1 MRSPADVAAP
11 LLGGGRGKFLG
22 APGRGYL
29 RFQAVASIALLG
41 CVGLAGILRQVP
53 CIAAGWEMPH
63 ASYRMCAS
71 PIANDL
77 LGTTWPEAP
86 GRTGSALISSAAD
99 WFASGAGAVFS
110 PAGSMAILLVLNF
123 AALLLAGMALLRL
136 LGDWSWFAVF
146 ALSPVV
152 FFSIGQSLDP
162 VGLALVL
169 WALVLAGEGPAA
181 EVPSA
186 EVPSA
191 EVPGGSAGR
200 PLSALVLVAVMFAVA
215 ALISPLAVIVLLGWG
230 IAAVGRG
237 STQSVL
243 TVAGLFMVTLGA
255 LVVVDGRIAG
265 RVHMWLTDGIDRGSL
280 FSLAAYRTEGSA
292 LNVAA
297 LVVFFAAVAVVAVLL
312 YLCAGAAAGPLPITA
327 VLLVA
332 ALLTAPRAGVGE
344 ALWLVPFAA
353 VAVHSLVLHFLWMLS
368 EAALFIAVNLAD
380 ADAIDPG
387 KGLAPGWLFVF
398 TTLRWMALAGLLVW
412 VFAAGALK
420 NADGEPAGTKP
431 SGAEVH

>member
-1 MRSPADVAAP
+1 MRSPADIAAP
-11 LLGGGRGKFLG
+11 LLGGRGKFLG

-29 RFQAVASIALLG
+29 RFQAAASLVLLG

-53 CIAAGWEMPH
+53 CIAAGWDMPH

-71 PIANDL
+71 PIANGL
-77 LGTTWPEAP
+77 LGAGWPEAP
-86 GRTGSALISSAAD
+86 GRTGSALISPAAD
-99 WFASGAGAVFS
+99 SFTAGAGSVFS
-110 PAGSMAILLVLNF
+110 PGESMAILLVLNF
-123 AALLLAGMALLRL
+123 AAFLLAGMALLRL
-136 LGDWSWFAVF
+136 LGDRSWFAVF

-162 VGLALVL
+162 VGLALAL

-181 EVPSA
+181 EVPGA

-215 ALISPLAVIVLLGWG
+215 ALISPLAVVVLLGWG

-243 TVAGLFMVTLGA
+243 TVVGLFMVTLGA

-297 LVVFFAAVAVVAVLL
+297 LIVFFAAVAAVAVLL
-312 YLCAGAAAGPLPITA
+312 YLRAGAAAGPLPITA

-353 VAVHSLVLHFLWMLS
+353 AAVHSLVLHFLWMLS

-412 VFAAGALK
+412 VFAVGALK
-420 NADGEPAGTKP
+420 NADGEPSGTKP
-431 SGAEVH
+431 SGAKAH

>member
-1 MRSPADVAAP
+1 MRSPADIAAP
-11 LLGGGRGKFLG
+11 LLGGRGKFLG

-29 RFQAVASIALLG
+29 RFQAMASLVLLG

-53 CIAAGWEMPH
+53 CIAAGWDIPH

-71 PIANDL
+71 PIANGL
-77 LGTTWPEAP
+77 LGADWPEAP
-86 GRTGSALISSAAD
+86 GRTGSALISPAAD
-99 WFASGAGAVFS
+99 WFAAGAGAVLS
-110 PAGSMAILLVLNF
+110 PAVSMAILLVLNF
-123 AALLLAGMALLRL
+123 AAFLLAGMALLRL
-136 LGDWSWFAVF
+136 LGDRSWFAVF

-162 VGLALVL
+162 VGLALAL

-181 EVPSA
+181 EVPGA

-215 ALISPLAVIVLLGWG
+215 ALISPLAVVVLLGWG
-230 IAAVGRG
+230 IAAARRG

-243 TVAGLFMVTLGA
+243 TVVGLFMVTLGA

-280 FSLAAYRTEGSA
+280 FSLAAYRAEGSA

-297 LVVFFAAVAVVAVLL
+297 LIVFFAAVAAVAVLL
-312 YLCAGAAAGPLPITA
+312 YLRAGAAAGPLPITA

-353 VAVHSLVLHFLWMLS
+353 AAVHSLVLHFLWMLS

-412 VFAAGALK
+412 VFAAEALK

-431 SGAEVH
+431 SGAKAH

>member
-11 LLGGGRGKFLG
+11 LLGGRGKFLG

-29 RFQAVASIALLG
+29 RFQAVASVVLLG

-53 CIAAGWEMPH
+53 CIAGGWDMPH

-71 PIANDL
+71 PIANGL
-77 LGTTWPEAP
+77 LGTGWPEAP
-86 GRTGSALISSAAD
+86 GRTGSALISPAAD
-99 WFASGAGAVFS
+99 WFAAGAGAVFS
-110 PAGSMAILLVLNF
+110 PGESMAILLVLNF
-123 AALLLAGMALLRL
+123 AAFLLAGMALLRL
-136 LGDWSWFAVF
+136 LGDRSWFAVF

-186 EVPSA
+186 EVP
-191 EVPGGSAGR
+191 GGSAGR
-200 PLSALVLVAVMFAVA
+200 PLLALVLVAVMFAVA
-215 ALISPLAVIVLLGWG
+215 ALISPLAVVVLLGWC
-230 IAAVGRG
+230 IAAARRG

-243 TVAGLFMVTLGA
+243 TVVGLFMVILGA

-297 LVVFFAAVAVVAVLL
+297 LIVFFAAVALVAVLL
-312 YLCAGAAAGPLPITA
+312 FLRAGAAAGPLPITA

-353 VAVHSLVLHFLWMLS
+353 VAVHSLVLHFFWMLS

-398 TTLRWMALAGLLVW
+398 TALRWMALAGLLVW

-431 SGAEVH
+431 SGAKAH

>member
-1 MRSPADVAAP
+1 MRSPADIAAP
-11 LLGGGRGKFLG
+11 LLGGRGKFLG

-29 RFQAVASIALLG
+29 RFQAMASLVLLG

-53 CIAAGWEMPH
+53 CIAAGWDMPH

-71 PIANDL
+71 PIANGL
-77 LGTTWPEAP
+77 LGADWPEAP
-86 GRTGSALISSAAD
+86 GRTGSALISPAAD
-99 WFASGAGAVFS
+99 WFAAGAGAVLS
-110 PAGSMAILLVLNF
+110 PAVSMAILLVLNF
-123 AALLLAGMALLRL
+123 AAFLLAGMALLRL
-136 LGDWSWFAVF
+136 LGDRSWFAVF

-181 EVPSA
+181 EVPA
-186 EVPSA
+186 A
-191 EVPGGSAGR
+191 EVPGGSAGK
-200 PLSALVLVAVMFAVA
+200 PLSTLVLVAVMFAVA
-215 ALISPLAVIVLLGWG
+215 ALISPLAVVVLLGWG
-230 IAAVGRG
+230 IAAVRRG

-243 TVAGLFMVTLGA
+243 TVVGLFMVVLGA

-297 LVVFFAAVAVVAVLL
+297 LIVFFAAVAAVAVLL
-312 YLCAGAAAGPLPITA
+312 YLRAGAPASPLPITA

-353 VAVHSLVLHFLWMLS
+353 AAVHSLVLHFLWMLS

-420 NADGEPAGTKP
+420 NADGEPAGTTP

>member
-1 MRSPADVAAP
+1 MRSPADIAAP
-11 LLGGGRGKFLG
+11 LLGGRGKFLG

-29 RFQAVASIALLG
+29 RFQAAASLVLLG

-71 PIANDL
+71 PIANGL
-77 LGTTWPEAP
+77 LGAGWPEAP
-86 GRTGSALISSAAD
+86 GRTGSALISPAAD
-99 WFASGAGAVFS
+99 SFTAGAGSVFS
-110 PAGSMAILLVLNF
+110 PGESMAILLVLNF
-123 AALLLAGMALLRL
+123 AAFLLAGMALLRL
-136 LGDWSWFAVF
+136 LGDRSWFAVF

-162 VGLALVL
+162 VGLALAL

-181 EVPSA
+181 KVPGA
-186 EVPSA
+186 EVPS
-191 EVPGGSAGR
+191 GSAGR

-215 ALISPLAVIVLLGWG
+215 ALISPLAVVVLLGWG
-230 IAAVGRG
+230 IAAARRG

-243 TVAGLFMVTLGA
+243 TVVGLFMVVLGA

-280 FSLAAYRTEGSA
+280 FSLAAYRAEGSA

-297 LVVFFAAVAVVAVLL
+297 LIVFFAAVAVVAVLL
-312 YLCAGAAAGPLPITA
+312 FLRAGATAGPLPITA

-344 ALWLVPFAA
+344 ALWLVPLAA
-353 VAVHSLVLHFLWMLS
+353 AAVHSLVLHFLWMLS

-420 NADGEPAGTKP
+420 NAEGEPAGTTP
-431 SGAEVH
+431 SGAKAH

>member
-1 MRSPADVAAP
+1 MRSPADIAAP
-11 LLGGGRGKFLG
+11 LLGGRGKFLG

-29 RFQAVASIALLG
+29 RFQAMASLVLLG

-53 CIAAGWEMPH
+53 CIAAGWDIPH

-71 PIANDL
+71 PIANGL
-77 LGTTWPEAP
+77 LGADWPEAP
-86 GRTGSALISSAAD
+86 GRTGSALISPAAD
-99 WFASGAGAVFS
+99 WFAAGAGAVLS
-110 PAGSMAILLVLNF
+110 PAVSMAILLVLNF
-123 AALLLAGMALLRL
+123 AAFLLAGMALLRL
-136 LGDWSWFAVF
+136 LGDRSWFAVF

-162 VGLALVL
+162 VGLALAL

-181 EVPSA
+181 EVPGA

-215 ALISPLAVIVLLGWG
+215 ALISPLAVVVLLGWG
-230 IAAVGRG
+230 IAAVRRG

-243 TVAGLFMVTLGA
+243 TVVGLFMVVLGA

-297 LVVFFAAVAVVAVLL
+297 LIVFFAAVAVVAVLL
-312 YLCAGAAAGPLPITA
+312 YLRAGAAAGPLPITA

-353 VAVHSLVLHFLWMLS
+353 AAVHSLVLHFLWMLS

-380 ADAIDPG
+380 ADAFDPG

-412 VFAAGALK
+412 VFAVGTLK
-420 NADGEPAGTKP
+420 NADGEPSGTKP
-431 SGAEVH
+431 SGAKAH

>member
-1 MRSPADVAAP
+1 MRSPADIAAP
-11 LLGGGRGKFLG
+11 LLGGRGKFLG

-29 RFQAVASIALLG
+29 RFQAMASLVLLG

-53 CIAAGWEMPH
+53 CIAAGWDMPH

-71 PIANDL
+71 PIANGL
-77 LGTTWPEAP
+77 LGAGWPEAP
-86 GRTGSALISSAAD
+86 GRTGSALISPAAD
-99 WFASGAGAVFS
+99 WFAAGAGSVFS
-110 PAGSMAILLVLNF
+110 PGESMAILLVLNF
-123 AALLLAGMALLRL
+123 AAFLLAGVALLRL
-136 LGDWSWFAVF
+136 LGDRSWFAVF

-162 VGLALVL
+162 VGLALAL

-181 EVPSA
+181 K
-186 EVPSA
+186 
-191 EVPGGSAGR
+191 VPGGSAGK
-200 PLSALVLVAVMFAVA
+200 PLSTLVLVAVMFAVA
-215 ALISPLAVIVLLGWG
+215 ALISPLAVVVLLGWG

-243 TVAGLFMVTLGA
+243 TVVGLFMVVLGA

-297 LVVFFAAVAVVAVLL
+297 LIVFFAAVAAVVVLL

-353 VAVHSLVLHFLWMLS
+353 AAVHSLVLHFLWMLS

-380 ADAIDPG
+380 ADAIDLG

-420 NADGEPAGTKP
+420 NAEGEPAGTTP

>member
-1 MRSPADVAAP
+1 MRSPADIAAP
-11 LLGGGRGKFLG
+11 LLGGRGRFLG

-29 RFQAVASIALLG
+29 RFQAMASLVLLG

-53 CIAAGWEMPH
+53 CIAAGWDMPH

-71 PIANDL
+71 PIANGL
-77 LGTTWPEAP
+77 LGADWPEAP
-86 GRTGSALISSAAD
+86 GRTGSALISPAAD
-99 WFASGAGAVFS
+99 SFTAGAGSVFS
-110 PAGSMAILLVLNF
+110 PGESMAILLVLNF
-123 AALLLAGMALLRL
+123 AAFLLAGMALLRL
-136 LGDWSWFAVF
+136 LGDRSWFAVF

-181 EVPSA
+181 EVPA
-186 EVPSA
+186 A
-191 EVPGGSAGR
+191 KVPGGSAGK
-200 PLSALVLVAVMFAVA
+200 PLSTLVLVAVMFAVA

-243 TVAGLFMVTLGA
+243 TVVGLFMVVLGA

-265 RVHMWLTDGIDRGSL
+265 RVHLWLTDGIDRGSL
-280 FSLAAYRTEGSA
+280 FSLAAYQAEGSA

-297 LVVFFAAVAVVAVLL
+297 LIVFFAAVAVVAVLL
-312 YLCAGAAAGPLPITA
+312 YLRAGAAAGPLPITA

-353 VAVHSLVLHFLWMLS
+353 AAVHSLVLHFLWMLS

-412 VFAAGALK
+412 VFAAEALK

-431 SGAEVH
+431 SGAKAH

>member
-1 MRSPADVAAP
+1 MRSPADIAAP
-11 LLGGGRGKFLG
+11 LLGGRGRFLG

-29 RFQAVASIALLG
+29 RFQAMASLVLLG

-71 PIANDL
+71 PIANGL
-77 LGTTWPEAP
+77 LGAGWPEAP
-86 GRTGSALISSAAD
+86 GRTGSALISPAAD
-99 WFASGAGAVFS
+99 WFAAGAGAVLS
-110 PAGSMAILLVLNF
+110 PGESMAILLVLNF
-123 AALLLAGMALLRL
+123 AAFLLAGMALLRL
-136 LGDWSWFAVF
+136 LGDRSWFAVF

-162 VGLALVL
+162 VGLALAL

-181 EVPSA
+181 K
-186 EVPSA
+186 
-191 EVPGGSAGR
+191 VPGGSAGK
-200 PLSALVLVAVMFAVA
+200 PLSTLVLVAVMFAVA
-215 ALISPLAVIVLLGWG
+215 ALISPLAVVVLLGWG
-230 IAAVGRG
+230 IAAVGSG

-243 TVAGLFMVTLGA
+243 TVVGLFMVVLGT

-280 FSLAAYRTEGSA
+280 FSLAAYRAEGSA

-297 LVVFFAAVAVVAVLL
+297 LIVFFAAVAAVAVLL
-312 YLCAGAAAGPLPITA
+312 YLRAGAAAGPLPITA

-353 VAVHSLVLHFLWMLS
+353 AAVHSLVLHFLWMLS

-412 VFAAGALK
+412 VFAAEALK

-431 SGAEVH
+431 SGAKAH

>member
-1 MRSPADVAAP
+1 MRSPADIAAP
-11 LLGGGRGKFLG
+11 LLGGRGKFLG

-29 RFQAVASIALLG
+29 RFQAMASLVLLG

-71 PIANDL
+71 PIANGL
-77 LGTTWPEAP
+77 LGAGWPEAP
-86 GRTGSALISSAAD
+86 GRTGSALISPAAD
-99 WFASGAGAVFS
+99 WFAAGAGAVLS
-110 PAGSMAILLVLNF
+110 PGESMAILLVLNF
-123 AALLLAGMALLRL
+123 AAFLLAGMALLRL
-136 LGDWSWFAVF
+136 LGDRSWFAVF

-162 VGLALVL
+162 VGLALAL

-181 EVPSA
+181 EVPA
-186 EVPSA
+186 A

-215 ALISPLAVIVLLGWG
+215 ALISPLAVVVLLGWG
-230 IAAVGRG
+230 IAAARRG
-237 STQSVL
+237 FTQSVL
-243 TVAGLFMVTLGA
+243 TVVGLFMVVLGA

-280 FSLAAYRTEGSA
+280 FSLAAYRAEGSA

-297 LVVFFAAVAVVAVLL
+297 LIVFFAAVAAVAVLL
-312 YLCAGAAAGPLPITA
+312 YLRAGAAAGPLPITA

-353 VAVHSLVLHFLWMLS
+353 AAVHSLVLHFLWMLS

-420 NADGEPAGTKP
+420 NAEGEPAGTTP
-431 SGAEVH
+431 SGAKAH

>member
-1 MRSPADVAAP
+1 MRSPADIAAP
-11 LLGGGRGKFLG
+11 LLGGRGKFLG

-29 RFQAVASIALLG
+29 RFQAAASLVLLG

-53 CIAAGWEMPH
+53 CIAAGWDMPH

-71 PIANDL
+71 PIANGL
-77 LGTTWPEAP
+77 LGAGWPEAP
-86 GRTGSALISSAAD
+86 GRTGSALISPAAD
-99 WFASGAGAVFS
+99 SFTAGAGSVFS
-110 PAGSMAILLVLNF
+110 PGESMAILLVLNF
-123 AALLLAGMALLRL
+123 AAFLLAGMALLRL
-136 LGDWSWFAVF
+136 LGDRSWFAVF

-162 VGLALVL
+162 VGLALAL

-181 EVPSA
+181 EVPA
-186 EVPSA
+186 A

-200 PLSALVLVAVMFAVA
+200 PLSALALVAVMFAVA
-215 ALISPLAVIVLLGWG
+215 ALISPLAVVVLLGWG
-230 IAAVGRG
+230 IAAVRRG

-243 TVAGLFMVTLGA
+243 TVVGLFMVTLGA

-265 RVHMWLTDGIDRGSL
+265 RVHLWLTDGIDRGSL
-280 FSLAAYRTEGSA
+280 FSLAAYQAEGSA

-297 LVVFFAAVAVVAVLL
+297 LIVFFAAVAVVAVLL

-353 VAVHSLVLHFLWMLS
+353 AAVHSLVLHFLWMLS

-420 NADGEPAGTKP
+420 NAEGEPAGTTP
-431 SGAEVH
+431 SGAKAH

>member
-1 MRSPADVAAP
+1 MRSPADIAAP
-11 LLGGGRGKFLG
+11 LLGGRGRFLG

-29 RFQAVASIALLG
+29 RFQAAASLVLLG

-71 PIANDL
+71 PIANGL
-77 LGTTWPEAP
+77 LGAGWPEAP
-86 GRTGSALISSAAD
+86 GRTGSALISPAAD
-99 WFASGAGAVFS
+99 WFAAGAGAVLS
-110 PAGSMAILLVLNF
+110 PGESMAILLVLNF
-123 AALLLAGMALLRL
+123 AAFLLAGMALLRL
-136 LGDWSWFAVF
+136 LGDRSWFAVF

-162 VGLALVL
+162 VGLALAL

-181 EVPSA
+181 EVPA
-186 EVPSA
+186 A

-215 ALISPLAVIVLLGWG
+215 ALISPLAVVVLLGWG
-230 IAAVGRG
+230 IAAARRG
-237 STQSVL
+237 FTQSVL
-243 TVAGLFMVTLGA
+243 TVVGLFMVVLGA

-280 FSLAAYRTEGSA
+280 FSLAAYRAEGSA

-297 LVVFFAAVAVVAVLL
+297 LIVFFAAVAAVAVLL
-312 YLCAGAAAGPLPITA
+312 YLRAGAAAGPLPITA

-353 VAVHSLVLHFLWMLS
+353 AAVHSLVLHFLWMLS

-412 VFAAGALK
+412 VFAAEALK

-431 SGAEVH
+431 SGAKAH

>member
-1 MRSPADVAAP
+1 
-11 LLGGGRGKFLG
+11 
-22 APGRGYL
+22 
-29 RFQAVASIALLG
+29 
-41 CVGLAGILRQVP
+41 
-53 CIAAGWEMPH
+53 MPH

-86 GRTGSALISSAAD
+86 GRTGSALISPAAD
-99 WFASGAGAVFS
+99 WFAAGAGAVLS
-110 PAGSMAILLVLNF
+110 PGESMAILLVLNF
-123 AALLLAGMALLRL
+123 AAFLLAGMALLRL
-136 LGDWSWFAVF
+136 LGDRSWFAVF

-169 WALVLAGEGPAA
+169 WALVLAGEGPA
-181 EVPSA
+181 S
-186 EVPSA
+186 
-191 EVPGGSAGR
+191 EVPGGTAGR
-200 PLSALVLVAVMFAVA
+200 PLSTLVLVAVMFAVA
-215 ALISPLAVIVLLGWG
+215 ALISPLAVVVLLGWS
-230 IAAVGRG
+230 ISAVRRG
-237 STQSVL
+237 SVHSVL
-243 TVAGLFMVTLGA
+243 TVVGLFMVVLGA

-280 FSLAAYRTEGSA
+280 FSLAAYRAEGSG
-292 LNVAA
+292 LNAAA
-297 LVVFFAAVAVVAVLL
+297 LIVFFAAVAVVAVLL
-312 YLCAGAAAGPLPITA
+312 FLRAGVTAGPLPITA

-353 VAVHSLVLHFLWMLS
+353 AAVHSLVLHFFWMLS

-380 ADAIDPG
+380 ADVIDPG

-398 TTLRWMALAGLLVW
+398 TALRWMALASLLVW
-412 VFAAGALK
+412 VFAAGHLK
-420 NADGEPAGTKP
+420 NADGDPAGTKP
-431 SGAEVH
+431 SGAKAQ

>member
-1 MRSPADVAAP
+1 MRSPADIAAP
-11 LLGGGRGKFLG
+11 LLGGRGRFLG

-29 RFQAVASIALLG
+29 RFQAAASLVLLG

-71 PIANDL
+71 PIANGL
-77 LGTTWPEAP
+77 LGAGWPEAP
-86 GRTGSALISSAAD
+86 GRTGSALISPAAD
-99 WFASGAGAVFS
+99 WFAAGAGAVLS
-110 PAGSMAILLVLNF
+110 TGESMAILLVLNF
-123 AALLLAGMALLRL
+123 AAFLLAGMALLRL
-136 LGDWSWFAVF
+136 LGDRSWFAVF

-162 VGLALVL
+162 VGLALAL
-169 WALVLAGEGPAA
+169 WALVLAGEGPA
-181 EVPSA
+181 
-186 EVPSA
+186 A

-215 ALISPLAVIVLLGWG
+215 ALISPLAVVVLLGWG
-230 IAAVGRG
+230 IAAARRG
-237 STQSVL
+237 FTQSVL
-243 TVAGLFMVTLGA
+243 TVVGLFMVVLGA

-280 FSLAAYRTEGSA
+280 FSLAAYRAEGSA

-297 LVVFFAAVAVVAVLL
+297 LIVFFAAVAAVAVLL
-312 YLCAGAAAGPLPITA
+312 YLRAGAAAGPLPITA

-353 VAVHSLVLHFLWMLS
+353 AAVHSLVLHFLWMLS

-412 VFAAGALK
+412 VFAAEALK

-431 SGAEVH
+431 SGAKAH

>member
-1 MRSPADVAAP
+1 MRSPADIAAP
-11 LLGGGRGKFLG
+11 LLGGRGKFLG

-29 RFQAVASIALLG
+29 RFQAAASLVLLG

-53 CIAAGWEMPH
+53 CIAAGWDMPH

-71 PIANDL
+71 PIANGL
-77 LGTTWPEAP
+77 LGAGWPEAP
-86 GRTGSALISSAAD
+86 GRTGSALISPAAD
-99 WFASGAGAVFS
+99 WFAAGAGSVFS
-110 PAGSMAILLVLNF
+110 PGESMAILLVLNF
-123 AALLLAGMALLRL
+123 AAFLLAGMALLRL
-136 LGDWSWFAVF
+136 LGDRSWFAVF

-162 VGLALVL
+162 VGLALAL

-181 EVPSA
+181 EVPA
-186 EVPSA
+186 A

-215 ALISPLAVIVLLGWG
+215 ALISPLAVVVLLGWG
-230 IAAVGRG
+230 IAAARRVF
-237 STQSVL
+237 TQSVL
-243 TVAGLFMVTLGA
+243 TVVGLFMVVLGA

-280 FSLAAYRTEGSA
+280 FSLAAYRAEGSA

-297 LVVFFAAVAVVAVLL
+297 LIVFFAAVAAVAVLL
-312 YLCAGAAAGPLPITA
+312 YLRAGAAAGPLPITA

-353 VAVHSLVLHFLWMLS
+353 AAVHSLVLHFLWMLS

-412 VFAAGALK
+412 VFAAEALK

-431 SGAEVH
+431 SGAKAH